1 MWILP
6 LARFLAENLPRRKTL
21 NLIIRHLNLLFSNDP
36 LIEFMSPNFILLY
49 PLHAAYAWANLDIIC
64 ALRTRNPND
73 GRLELLTVHF
83 LMLNR
88 FFSAVIAVITPLP
101 AFYSH
106 DLIRNSPYWLPF
118 DYYGVILGKFILDP
132 AINNS
137 LTDIFRYS

>member
-1 MWILP
+1 M
-6 LARFLAENLPRRKTL
+6 
-21 NLIIRHLNLLFSNDP
+21 
-36 LIEFMSPNFILLY
+36 
-49 PLHAAYAWANLDIIC
+49 
-64 ALRTRNPND
+64 
-73 GRLELLTVHF
+73 VHF

-106 DLIRNSPYWLPF
+106 DLIRNSLYWLPF
-118 DYYGVILGKFILDP
+118 DYYGVILDP